1 MGKFRRLKK
10 TKILRL
16 LRCCFS
22 CIRQV
27 AVAVLHNSTSACLF
41 ERERIANVNRVSPK
55 SHSAFALAQAS
66 KDVHSKIT
74 LTLRVLH
81 RMRIRNRELFLLL
94 IQNLV
99 SLSLCLFF
107 VFVFYCMLCV
117 FRSMGLVPEI
127 NLIDFFDLITLQVT
141 SPLDSACPML

>member
-1 MGKFRRLKK
+1 M
-10 TKILRL
+10 
-16 LRCCFS
+16 
-22 CIRQV
+22 
-27 AVAVLHNSTSACLF
+27 LHNSTSACLS
-41 ERERIANVNRVSPK
+41 ERERIANVNRDSPK

-99 SLSLCLFF
+99 SFIAMSVFLSLCSSVCY
-107 VFVFYCMLCV
+107 VFSVLCV
-117 FRSMGLVPEI
+117 LY
-127 NLIDFFDLITLQVT
+127 LK
-141 SPLDSACPML
+141 